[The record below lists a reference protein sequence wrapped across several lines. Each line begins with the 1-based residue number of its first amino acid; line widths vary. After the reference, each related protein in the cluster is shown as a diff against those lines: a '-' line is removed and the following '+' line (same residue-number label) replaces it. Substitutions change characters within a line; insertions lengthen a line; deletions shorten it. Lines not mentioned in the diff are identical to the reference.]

1 MIFAMGK
8 PIRFTHHA
16 RLRLARG
23 TSLEEVIRAIQEAP
37 WRPAARG
44 RWECLLEVPF
54 HGEWNGKRYTGKQ
67 VRPVFVEEEGAV
79 VVITVYV
86 YFLPRGG
93 LKEEG

>member
-1 MIFAMGK
+1 MEK

-23 TSLEEVIRAIQEAP
+23 TTPEEVIRAIREAP
-37 WRPAARG
+37 WKPAPQG
-44 RWECLLEVPF
+44 RWECLLEVLF
-54 HGEWNGKRYTGKQ
+54 QGEWNGKRYNGKQ
-67 VRPVFVEEEGAV
+67 VRPVFVEEEDSV

-93 LKEEG
+93 LKEER